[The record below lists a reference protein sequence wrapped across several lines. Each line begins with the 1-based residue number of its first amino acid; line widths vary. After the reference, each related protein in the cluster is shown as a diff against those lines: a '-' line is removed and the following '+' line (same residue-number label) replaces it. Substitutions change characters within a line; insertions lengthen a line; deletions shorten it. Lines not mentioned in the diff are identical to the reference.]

1 MTLRFGTSLPA
12 SGQRNACSDPVHGLS
27 PMIAAASGPLG
38 LSGGAAP
45 NSTVAQSITVG
56 AFWLGVDFLV
66 FHQLLTIGAGIAAA
80 HIASFALATIFT
92 YILHW
97 RTFAE
102 PAHVRRKPAWHVHLR
117 FLAVCLLAVFLRG
130 GVLAT
135 AMSVLGWRPEIALV
149 PSSAAAALVVYA
161 GSALFVLPS
170 LNSRWT
176 RTVRWRTAALA
187 VLTYVVAVRLVFMG
201 PINLLPEEAYYWN
214 YAQHLD
220 MGYLDHPPMVAWLI
234 WLGTTVFGPS
244 EFAMRLGA
252 VLCWLIAA
260 LFSFQLA
267 HDLYGKTAAF
277 VAVLLFS
284 ALPFFFTMGFL
295 ILPDAPLTA
304 AWAGTLYFLGRAT
317 LAEHQRAWLGV
328 GVCMGL
334 GLLSKYTIGLLGLA
348 TLILLLLDPNA
359 RRWFWSPWPCLAAV
373 IALLLFSPVIAWN
386 AAHDWASFAFQS
398 MRRLNAAPKF
408 SLHLLVGSIVLMITP
423 VGLAAVVSGFIPSAS
438 NRRLSPHSIDR
449 IRVFIAVYTLAPLSV
464 FVAFSLFHRV
474 KLNWTGPLW
483 LAALP
488 AIGQMI
494 ATRSGPGVLQRRTA
508 WSATI
513 AIVLVVYGAG
523 FHYLAHGLPGV
534 PYPADLRMLPIA
546 WREFGDAAAEI
557 EVQVEATTGHRPLL
571 VGMDPYFLSSE
582 LAFYRRHKSLDA
594 VQSTAGQGLFGSK
607 GLMYDNWFART
618 SQSGRTV
625 IMFGS
630 DPWVLSGAS
639 LSKWFRELGPIT
651 ERIMFK
657 GDTPAGRFYYRV
669 GHDFRP

>member
-1 MTLRFGTSLPA
+1 MAL
-12 SGQRNACSDPVHGLS
+12 
-27 PMIAAASGPLG
+27 
-38 LSGGAAP
+38 
-45 NSTVAQSITVG
+45 SITVG
-56 AFWLGVDFLV
+56 ALWLGVDLLA
-66 FHQLLTIGAGIAAA
+66 FHELLSIGVGIAAA

-97 RTFAE
+97 RGAFAE
-102 PAHVRRKPAWHVHLR
+102 PAHVRREPASHVHLR
-117 FLAVCLLAVFLRG
+117 FLVVCLSALFLRG

-135 AMSVLGWRPEIALV
+135 AMSVGGWRPEVALV
-149 PSSAAAALVVYA
+149 PASAAAALGVYA

-170 LNSRWT
+170 LKSRWT
-176 RTVRWRTAALA
+176 RTVLWRNAALA

-220 MGYLDHPPMVAWLI
+220 IGYLDHPPMVAWLI
-234 WLGTTVFGPS
+234 WLGTTAFGSS
-244 EFAMRLGA
+244 EFAVRLA
-252 VLCWLIAA
+252 AALCWLIAA

-267 HDLYGKTAAF
+267 HDLYGKTAAS
-277 VAVLLFS
+277 VAVLLLS
-284 ALPFFFTMGFL
+284 ALPFFFAMGFL
-295 ILPDAPLTA
+295 IVPDAPLTA
-304 AWAGTLYFLGRAT
+304 AWAGALYFLRRAT
-317 LAEHQRAWLGV
+317 LAEHRRAWLGV

-334 GLLSKYTIGLLGLA
+334 GLLSKYTIALLGLA
-348 TLILLLLDPNA
+348 TVIFLLLDPKA
-359 RRWFWSPWPCLAAV
+359 RRWFWSPWPYLAAI

-398 MRRLNAAPKF
+398 TRRLGAAPSF

-423 VGLAAVVSGFIPSAS
+423 VGVAAVVSGLIPSTGI
-438 NRRLSPHSIDR
+438 RRLSLHSIDR
-449 IRVFIAVYTLAPLSV
+449 RRAFTAVYTLAPLSV
-464 FVAFSLFHRV
+464 IVAFSLFHQV

-488 AIGQMI
+488 AIGQML
-494 ATRSGPGVLQRRTA
+494 ATRSEPGVLQRRTA

-513 AIVLVVYGAG
+513 SILLVVYGAG
-523 FHYLAHGLPGV
+523 FHYLAYGLPGV
-534 PYPADLRMLPIA
+534 PYPVNLRTLPIA

-557 EVQVEATTGHRPLL
+557 ESQVEAITGFRPLL

-582 LAFYRRHKSLDA
+582 LAFYRRHKSPDA

-607 GLMYDNWFART
+607 GLMYDYWFAGT
-618 SQSGRTV
+618 PQTGRTV

-630 DPWVLSGAS
+630 DPLVLSDAS

-651 ERIMFK
+651 ARIVIK
-657 GDTPAGRFYYRV
+657 DDTPAGRFYYRV